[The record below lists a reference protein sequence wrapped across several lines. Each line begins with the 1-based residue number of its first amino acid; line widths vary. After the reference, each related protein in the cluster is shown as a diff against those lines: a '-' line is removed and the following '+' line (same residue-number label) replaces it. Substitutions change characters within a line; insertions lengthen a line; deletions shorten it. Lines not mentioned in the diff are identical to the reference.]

1 MAKAEALVPRAQALR
16 NRMPHSNDLLIL
28 SSADECDFLVTSDVR
43 LKDLVAADK
52 PQIVTPEELVAQLKA
67 A

>member
-1 MAKAEALVPRAQALR
+1 
-16 NRMPHSNDLLIL
+16 MPHSNDLLIL